1 MKRWKSWIILLMM
14 IVICMSTFVACRPNM
29 DEDDDW
35 VTDSGP
41 TQNDGNQNE
50 DNNDGPADGN
60 TEDGNTE
67 DGKTEDGKTEDGKT
81 EDGKTE
87 DGKTEDGK
95 TEDGNKTPTIGTGD
109 AATDANAN
117 PLMSPS
123 KPYNTGIMPSYDID
137 SLGFSKGKLSDLKG
151 KILTFYNCSGYELF
165 SYYNKG
171 NKQIS
176 ERTWLKELRKELGV
190 TVKVVQGDRPG
201 IKPFQAMN
209 AGKDIDLIS
218 THVSSFPYICNIM
231 APLENYV
238 NMDKVNQN
246 PGINPMMTTITKWKG
261 NSIVLAPQGSIG
273 ALRYDATF
281 VKNCGLEDPYDLWKK
296 DQWNWTNFKKYMLGL
311 PDTTKDGKKVN
322 GCGTWG
328 QYWYWANSNGK
339 ACFEIDGSDP
349 NGAIINNWESA
360 EVKETYVWLE
370 SVCDS
375 GGTYLNGDPG
385 NSFMSNAHKSMFTVM
400 FFGAPGVDYVRLKE
414 EKDPSAANDYRW
426 VPFPKNEK
434 NPNAVNHVELYGLG
448 IGLPRKAA
456 SESNRQAAAK
466 LLDLH
471 LNRWTESRFDTLRYR
486 SGWSQEKI
494 LEYFEFGK
502 TNGRF
507 GIGAGLGQFAS
518 LSTKEKFHQSIT
530 DASFS
535 TATCMAKCNNYAKQ
549 EINNVLK
556 FGVQ

>member
-1 MKRWKSWIILLMM
+1 MKKFRHLLILLVLLAMTLS
-14 IVICMSTFVACRPNM
+14 VFSACRPTT
-29 DEDDDW
+29 DDGEEGW
-35 VTDSGP
+35 VTDDGT
-41 TQNDGNQNE
+41 TQNSGNNNEQIGEDQTNNEQNNE
-50 DNNDGPADGN
+50 EQTGN
-60 TEDGNTE
+60 EQTGENKPGNEQTGE
-67 DGKTEDGKTEDGKT
+67 NKP
-81 EDGKTE
+81 
-87 DGKTEDGK
+87 
-95 TEDGNKTPTIGTGD
+95 GNEQTGTGSGD
-109 AATDANAN
+109 MATDATAN
-117 PLMSPS
+117 PLMSPA

-137 SLGFSKGKLSDLKG
+137 TLGFSKGKLSDLKG

-171 NKQIS
+171 NKQIT

-231 APLENYV
+231 APLEQYV
-238 NMDKVNQN
+238 NMDKVHDN
-246 PGINPMMTTITKWKG
+246 PGINPMMTEITKWKG
-261 NSIVLAPQGSIG
+261 NSIVLAPNGSIG

-296 DQWNWTNFKKYMLGL
+296 DQWNWTNFKKYMIGL

-339 ACFEIDGSDP
+339 ACFEIDGTDP

-434 NPNAVNHVELYGLG
+434 NTKAVNHVELYGLG

-471 LNRWTESRFDTLRYR
+471 LNRWTETRFDTLRYR
-486 SGWSQEKI
+486 CGWSQEKI
-494 LEYFEFGK
+494 LEYFEFGQ
-502 TNGRF
+502 TNGKF

-518 LSTKEKFHQSIT
+518 LTTKEKFQQSIT

-535 TATCMAKCNNYAKQ
+535 TATCMAKCNNAAKQ